1 MSFASTIKSLKNSS
15 IVRHDRHKAT
25 SCSQSPIVNCYTTMQ
40 PIPESQIANS
50 NYHDAV
56 LDDELASDIKKLRVV
71 TNQMMAETSE
81 VVIPEKRKSTPRK
94 LPTLPL
100 KKKGLETPRK
110 RNSLEAA

>member
-1 MSFASTIKSLKNSS
+1 
-15 IVRHDRHKAT
+15 
-25 SCSQSPIVNCYTTMQ
+25 MQ
-40 PIPESQIANS
+40 PIHESQSQFAMANI
-50 NYHDAV
+50 HDQDYA

-110 RNSLEAA
+110 RNS

>member
-1 MSFASTIKSLKNSS
+1 MSFASTITNLKNSS

-25 SCSQSPIVNCYTTMQ
+25 SMSMPMQ
-40 PIPESQIANS
+40 PIPESQSQFAIANS

-110 RNSLEAA
+110 RNSLEAV